1 MKNFQSYI
9 VLTSLSLV
17 SIYYTYIHFY
27 CSHKLLQRK
36 KFSFGRLPRI
46 SYLFLK
52 YMSKAISRRKG
63 RLYKPQ
69 YTKQCDVIYA
79 LSGCRLDK
87 KLLRKFCSVAGYGW
101 DYPDSEYRDIP
112 LCFPENLCNI
122 LLLMTITDRN
132 FQLSPIGLV
141 CVRQSIKTH
150 QPIDEL
156 KKGPFTLQVQVLVY
170 RTVDVG
176 VEVDILLSATSRFE
190 SLVWESTLTL
200 LSENNQQG
208 AVKSE
213 GENGNYCLKDEE
225 ENVKKVEIRVPLSAG
240 PPRALSFL
248 DHWIF
253 HWIFYLPSSFFGFKL
268 RAISSLWMLSVCLA
282 EIEKHNGVGVIT
294 APLNVT
300 AQFKERLLAPGK
312 VTLSFWRCPSSDG
325 HLGFR
330 MEKFGGS
337 QFHLVG
343 MISKT

>member
-1 MKNFQSYI
+1 M
-9 VLTSLSLV
+9 
-17 SIYYTYIHFY
+17 
-27 CSHKLLQRK
+27 
-36 KFSFGRLPRI
+36 P
-46 SYLFLK
+46 
-52 YMSKAISRRKG
+52 
-63 RLYKPQ
+63 
-69 YTKQCDVIYA
+69 YA
-79 LSGCRLDK
+79 D
-87 KLLRKFCSVAGYGW
+87 A
-101 DYPDSEYRDIP
+101 
-112 LCFPENLCNI
+112 
-122 LLLMTITDRN
+122 
-132 FQLSPIGLV
+132 GLV

-213 GENGNYCLKDEE
+213 GENGNDCLKDEE
-225 ENVKKVEIRVPLSAG
+225 AHVKKVEIRVPLSAG

-248 DHWIF
+248 DHWM
-253 HWIFYLPSSFFGFKL
+253 FYLPSSWFGFKL

-294 APLNVT
+294 PPLNVT
-300 AQFKERLLAPGK
+300 AQFKERLLAPAK
-312 VTLSFWRCPSSDG
+312 VTLSFWRCPSEDG

-330 MEKFGGS
+330 MEQFGGS